1 MTPETKYTPSGDV
14 FVAYQVTGSG
24 PIDIVLAPGFIS
36 HLEHMWEE
44 PRLARFFHGLGS
56 FARLIRFDKRGT
68 GLSDR
73 SVGFP
78 TMDERIDDIRAV
90 MEAAGSS
97 RAVLMGMSE
106 GGAMSELFAAT
117 YPEKVSAL
125 VLIGAYSHAAS
136 AVPEYADPT
145 AQEAAILRDWG
156 TGASLPGFAPG
167 LARDEAF
174 KAWWARFE
182 RLAASPSA
190 VIKLRR
196 MNAEIDVR
204 PILPSIR
211 VPTLVIHRTGDVRV
225 RIEAA
230 RDLATTIA
238 GAQLLEVPGDDH
250 FVWLDDTGV
259 VMSAIRA
266 FVGATQAA
274 VEPDRMLATVLFTD
288 IVDSTRQATALG
300 DAQWRSVI
308 DAHNSLARN
317 ELRRFRG
324 REVKMLGDGVLATFD
339 GPARAV
345 RCAQAIAADVRG
357 LGIVIRAGVHTG
369 EVEIVDGN
377 DVGGIAVSIAARVSQ
392 LAAGNEVL
400 VSSTV
405 KDLVAGSGL
414 AFADLGPRPIKG
426 LDDPL
431 RIYRVAA

>member
-1 MTPETKYTPSGDV
+1 MAPETKYTPSGDV
-14 FVAYQVTGSG
+14 FIAYQVTGQG

-44 PRLARFFHGLGS
+44 PRMARFFHGLGS

-78 TMDERIDDIRAV
+78 TMEERIDDIRAV
-90 MEAAGSS
+90 MDVAGST
-97 RAVLMGMSE
+97 RAVLMGFSE
-106 GGAMSELFAAT
+106 GGAMCELFAAT

-125 VLIGAYSHAAS
+125 VLLGTYAHAAS
-136 AVPEYADPT
+136 AVPEYIDPE
-145 AQEAAILRDWG
+145 AQAAVIRRDWG
-156 TGASLPGFAPG
+156 TGATLPAFAPG
-167 LARDEAF
+167 LVRDKAF
-174 KAWWARFE
+174 QDWWARLE
-182 RLAASPSA
+182 RLSASPSA
-190 VIKLRR
+190 VIQLRR

-225 RIEAA
+225 KVEAA
-230 RDLATTIA
+230 RELAVTIA
-238 GAQLLEVPGDDH
+238 GAKLVELPGEDH
-250 FVWLDDTGV
+250 FVWLDDTGT
-259 VMSAIRA
+259 VMSAIRD
-266 FVGATQAA
+266 FVGATQAS

-288 IVDSTRQATALG
+288 IVDSTRRASELG
-300 DAQWRSVI
+300 DTQWRSVL

-324 REVKMLGDGVLATFD
+324 REVKMLGDGLLATFD

-345 RCAQAIAADVRG
+345 RCAQAIATDVRG
-357 LGIVIRAGVHTG
+357 LGIAIRAGVHTG
-369 EVEIVDGN
+369 EVEIVDN
-377 DVGGIAVSIAARVSQ
+377 TDVGGIAVSIAARVSQ
-392 LAAGNEVL
+392 LAAGDEVL

-414 AFADLGPRPIKG
+414 TFADLGPKPIKG

-431 RIYRVAA
+431 RIYRLAA

>member
-14 FVAYQVTGSG
+14 FIAYEVSGSG

-90 MEAAGSS
+90 MEAAGSE

-117 YPEKVSAL
+117 YPDKVSGL
-125 VLIGAYSHAAS
+125 ILIGAYSHAGS
-136 AVPEYADPT
+136 AVPEYANPE

-156 TGASLPGFAPG
+156 TGASLPGFAPA
-167 LARDEAF
+167 LARDDAF
-174 KAWWARFE
+174 RSWWARFE

-190 VIKLRR
+190 VVKLRR
-196 MNAEIDVR
+196 MNSEIDVR
-204 PILPSIR
+204 PILSSIK

-230 RDLATTIA
+230 RELAATIA
-238 GAQLLEVPGDDH
+238 GARLLELPGEDH

-259 VMSAIRA
+259 VMSAIRE
-266 FVGATQAA
+266 FVGATQAP

-288 IVDSTRQATALG
+288 IVDSTRRATALG
-300 DAQWRSVI
+300 DTQWRSVL

-324 REVKMLGDGVLATFD
+324 REVKTLGDGILATFD

-357 LGIVIRAGVHTG
+357 LGIEIRAGVHTG
-369 EVEIVDGN
+369 EVEVVDNN

-392 LAAGNEVL
+392 LAGSNEVL

-414 AFADLGPRPIKG
+414 TFADLGPQPIKG
-426 LDDPL
+426 LDDPV

>member
-14 FVAYQVTGSG
+14 FIAYQVTGQG
-24 PIDIVLAPGFIS
+24 PVDIVLAPGFIS

-44 PRLARFFHGLGS
+44 PRCARFFHGLGS

-73 SVGFP
+73 GVGFP
-78 TMDERIDDIRAV
+78 TMEERIDDIRAV
-90 MEAAGSS
+90 MQAAGSA

-106 GGAMSELFAAT
+106 GGAMCELFAAT

-125 VLIGAYSHAAS
+125 VLLGTYAHAAT
-136 AVPEYADPT
+136 AVPEYADPDVQ
-145 AQEAAILRDWG
+145 AAAILRDWG
-156 TGASLPGFAPG
+156 TGATLPGFAPG

-174 KAWWARFE
+174 RAWWARFE
-182 RLAASPSA
+182 RLSASPSA
-190 VIKLRR
+190 VIQLRR

-204 PILPSIR
+204 PILSSIQA
-211 VPTLVIHRTGDVRV
+211 PTLVMHRTGDVRV
-225 RIEAA
+225 RVEAA
-230 RDLATTIA
+230 RELAATIA
-238 GAQLLEVPGDDH
+238 GARLIELPGEDH
-250 FVWLDDTGV
+250 FLWLDDTGT
-259 VMSAIRA
+259 VMSAIRD
-266 FVGATQAA
+266 FIGATQAP

-288 IVDSTRQATALG
+288 IVDSTRRASELG

-324 REVKMLGDGVLATFD
+324 REVKMLGDGLLATFD

-345 RCAQAIAADVRG
+345 RCAQAISTDVRG
-357 LGIVIRAGVHTG
+357 LGIAIRAGVHTG
-369 EVEIVDGN
+369 EIEVVDDD

-392 LAAGNEVL
+392 LAGGNEVL

-414 AFADLGPRPIKG
+414 AFTDLGPNPIKG

-431 RIYRVAA
+431 RIYRLSA